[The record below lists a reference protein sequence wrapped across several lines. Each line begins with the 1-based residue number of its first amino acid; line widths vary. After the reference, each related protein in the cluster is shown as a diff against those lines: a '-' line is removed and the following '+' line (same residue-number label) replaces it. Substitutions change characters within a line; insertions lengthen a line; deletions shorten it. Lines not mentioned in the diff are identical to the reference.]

1 MNDNR
6 VNPPSR
12 PPQPSQPSPPSLSKP
27 PHDTVWT
34 YGGYQISS
42 SNFMTAM
49 VHFYRGELQRANT
62 WRNRLDVTTNW
73 AVIST
78 GAALSFAFG
87 DAGVHHSV
95 MLLLSFLITLFCM
108 IEARRYRYYELW
120 SYRVRLMEIDFY
132 AAMLVPPFKPRPD
145 WGNRL
150 ADSLAKA
157 DYPITFAE
165 ALGHRLRRNY
175 IWIYGI
181 IGVAWIAK
189 LLLYSPPDSVL
200 TLESLVS
207 RARMGV
213 LRGEVVFLLVGLWYA
228 LILLTAFITRT
239 TQRASGELQH
249 QSVEEVRNV
258 TEGIKRDQ
266 AVEAAKVDQENQQT
280 EQ

>member
-6 VNPPSR
+6 VNPPSQ
-12 PPQPSQPSPPSLSKP
+12 PLQPSSNKP
-27 PHDTVWT
+27 QDVVWT
-34 YGGYQISS
+34 YGGYQINS

-49 VHFYRGELQRANT
+49 VHFYRGELQRANA
-62 WRNRLDVTTNW
+62 WRSRLDVTTNW

-87 DAGVHHSV
+87 DSGVHHSV
-95 MLLLSFLITLFCM
+95 ILLLSFLITLFCM

-145 WGNRL
+145 WASRL
-150 ADSLAKA
+150 ADSLTKA
-157 DYPITFAE
+157 NYPITLAE
-165 ALGHRLRRNY
+165 AVGHRLRRNY

-189 LLLYSPPDSVL
+189 LLLYSPPDSVV
-200 TLESLVS
+200 TLESIIS
-207 RARMGV
+207 RARMGAI
-213 LRGEVVFLLVGLWYA
+213 RGEVVFALVGLWYVLL
-228 LILLTAFITRT
+228 LITAFVTRT
-239 TQRASGELQH
+239 NQRASGELQH

-258 TEGIKRDQ
+258 AEAIEQDQ
-266 AVEAAKVDQENQQT
+266 AVEAAKAEAQETQ
-280 EQ
+280 EPPKSE

>member
-1 MNDNR
+1 MNENR
-6 VNPPSR
+6 VNSPS
-12 PPQPSQPSPPSLSKP
+12 QPSQPLPNKSSQ
-27 PHDTVWT
+27 DVVWS
-34 YGGYQISS
+34 YGGYQINS

-87 DAGVHHSV
+87 DSGVHHSV
-95 MLLLSFLITLFCM
+95 ILLLSFLITLFCL

-132 AAMLVPPFKPRPD
+132 AAMLITPFKPRPD
-145 WGNRL
+145 WANRL
-150 ADSLAKA
+150 AESLIKA
-157 DYPITFAE
+157 NYPITFAE

-175 IWIYGI
+175 IWIYLI
-181 IGVAWIAK
+181 IGLAWIAK

-200 TLESLVS
+200 TLESLFA

-213 LRGEVVFLLVGLWYA
+213 IRGEIVFIIVGLWYA
-228 LILLTAFITRT
+228 LILLTALVTRS

-249 QSVEEVRNV
+249 QSIEEVRSV
-258 TEGIKRDQ
+258 AEGIEQDQ
-266 AVEAAKVDQENQQT
+266 AVEEAKADQTSVQT
-280 EQ
+280 PESG